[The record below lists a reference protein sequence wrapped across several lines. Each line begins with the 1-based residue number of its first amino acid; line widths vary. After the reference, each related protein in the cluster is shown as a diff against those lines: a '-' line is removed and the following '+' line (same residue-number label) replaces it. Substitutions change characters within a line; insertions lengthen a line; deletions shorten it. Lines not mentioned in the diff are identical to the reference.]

1 MYVWSSQNDLHQNHL
16 GNFKATQPNFQ
27 LIICSLQRH
36 CSVPKKKKKKE
47 QKSSD
52 QAQLENEVDFCNIC
66 YVANV
71 QHLIFIISS
80 ATELE
85 ANQVQ

>member
-1 MYVWSSQNDLHQNHL
+1 MYVWSSQNYLYQNHL
-16 GNFKATQPNFQ
+16 GNFKATEPNFQ
-27 LIICSLQRH
+27 LTIYSLQRH
-36 CSVPKKKKKKE
+36 CSVPKKKKE
-47 QKSSD
+47 QKCSD
-52 QAQLENEVDFCNIC
+52 QAKLENEVDFCNIC